1 MDLEDILTVLLSMN
15 EDDEQKEIV
24 VDIYDD
30 FFIIEA
36 QRTQTCV
43 RFFLV
48 DYLLIN

>member
-1 MDLEDILTVLLSMN
+1 MDLEDILAVLLSMN

-36 QRTQTCV
+36 
-43 RFFLV
+43 
-48 DYLLIN
+48 